1 VERGQD
7 AGAHDRDHQPAGFEE
22 FFRAVVDM
30 VEAGPPTVEAVN
42 SLSAEYGLEGGE
54 AEWLPGVI
62 ARYGLTPPPGM

>member
-1 VERGQD
+1 
-7 AGAHDRDHQPAGFEE
+7 
-22 FFRAVVDM
+22 M